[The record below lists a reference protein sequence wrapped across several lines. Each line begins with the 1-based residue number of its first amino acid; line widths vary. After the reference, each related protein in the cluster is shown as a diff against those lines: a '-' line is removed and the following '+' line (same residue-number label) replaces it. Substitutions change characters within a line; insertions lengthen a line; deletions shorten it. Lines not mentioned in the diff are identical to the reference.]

1 MTVVL
6 HLHGLPLRGQATR
19 VFEGADHGAEVSF
32 LVVDAPPGEGAAPHT
47 HPYAEVFVVQ
57 EGEAR
62 FSIGDRTLQVSGP
75 RVVVAPAHTPHAFV
89 ATGTGRLR
97 SVNIH
102 PVPRIVTEWLA
113 EGPAPGQ
120 VTGPAPSQ
128 VAGAAPGQGP
138 GEAPGSAPGGA
149 GSGAGDL

>member
-1 MTVVL
+1 MTAVL
-6 HLHGLPLRGQATR
+6 HLLGLPLRGQATR

-113 EGPAPGQ
+113 Q
-120 VTGPAPSQ
+120 
-128 VAGAAPGQGP
+128 GAAPGQVAGEGSRSAP
-138 GEAPGSAPGGA
+138 GEAPHSAPGGQVPGRGTSSA
-149 GSGAGDL
+149 ADGGTS